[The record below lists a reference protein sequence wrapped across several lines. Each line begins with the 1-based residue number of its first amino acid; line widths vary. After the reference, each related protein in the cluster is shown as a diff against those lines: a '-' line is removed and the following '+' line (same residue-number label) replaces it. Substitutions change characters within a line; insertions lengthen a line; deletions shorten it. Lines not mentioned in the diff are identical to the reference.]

1 MSSFGLEWVTLKYH
15 ESCPLNNVIS
25 IHLFLPAELVHFHP
39 CDLCVS
45 MWTDDGGA
53 LHFQCLGSLRD
64 DAVDV
69 NWNISNDHDT
79 PFVGLR
85 LNSSSL
91 DLHDPTC
98 QGLQDYCRARPGPV
112 PRCPYEDSVGK
123 TRCWSVWWC
132 RFSWR
137 KQICESSPGGFLG
150 QTLLSSIVTWSS
162 WLSLSR
168 TT

>member
-123 TRCWSVWWC
+123 KRCWSVWDSYVLSIGGHGVVSHGGN
-132 RFSWR
+132 RSANQALEGSWG
-137 KQICESSPGGFLG
+137 KHCCQAL
-150 QTLLSSIVTWSS
+150 
-162 WLSLSR
+162 
-168 TT
+168 